1 MSDHTYFLGQLLL
14 DNSILYETR
23 VREEDFIG
31 EFELRVFSAIKTL
44 FKQGDGA
51 DIATVAAFDR
61 NIDVYRLANLTSNVM
76 TVNWKQVE
84 RRILSQTDRTRL
96 LGIIDI
102 IKGEPDNEMVI
113 HAIHRELE
121 KFDER
126 SEFEIT
132 QVRDVIKESIDLIEK
147 RYLMKGELPG
157 IKSGI
162 TELDN
167 LTLGFEKRKLY
178 VIGARPS
185 QGKTAILLNFLN
197 TSNCKAGFISAE
209 SSRYELMT
217 RLYAINGR
225 IRQKRI
231 VSGLLQQA
239 DFVKLTDVASEYSRR
254 DIYLYDEPN
263 MSYDTA
269 LMKARE
275 MKRRYGIEILFIDY
289 LQCLSGNPKLKRH
302 EQVAEISRSLK
313 GLARRLDIPV
323 IVSAQLRR
331 DAEGKRPQLSDFS
344 DSTQI
349 ERDAD
354 TAVMIY
360 NRTDDGQQRTFLLVE
375 KNRDGECKDIE
386 VRFNRDFM
394 AFENLSREY
403 A

>member
-1 MSDHTYFLGQLLL
+1 MSDHTYFLGQLLT
-14 DNSILYETR
+14 DNSILYETKIR
-23 VREEDFIG
+23 AEDFIR
-31 EFELRVFSAIKTL
+31 EFDLRVFSAIKAV
-44 FKQGDGA
+44 FKRGDIA
-51 DIATVAAFDR
+51 DIATVAEYDR
-61 NIDVYRLANLTSNVM
+61 NIDVYRLAKLTSDVL
-76 TVNWKQVE
+76 TANWKQVE
-84 RRILSQTDRTRL
+84 RRILNQSDRTRL
-96 LGIIDI
+96 LRIIDI
-102 IKGEPDNEMVI
+102 IKGEPDNEAAL

-121 KFDER
+121 KFGER
-126 SEFEIT
+126 SEFEIV
-132 QVRDVIKESIDLIEK
+132 QAREVIKESIDLIEK

-162 TELDN
+162 IELDN
-167 LTLGFEKRKLY
+167 IILGFEKRKLY
-178 VIGARPS
+178 VFGARPS

-197 TSNCKAGFISAE
+197 NCTCKAGFISAE

-217 RLYAINGR
+217 RIYAINGR
-225 IRQKRI
+225 INSKRI
-231 VSGLLQQA
+231 VSGLLQDS
-239 DFVKLTDVASEYSRR
+239 DFVKLTDVASAYTKR
-254 DIYLYDEPN
+254 DFYIYDEPN
-263 MSYDTA
+263 MNFETA

-275 MKRRYGIEILFIDY
+275 MKRRFGIEILFIDY
-289 LQCLSGNPKLKRH
+289 LQSLSGDPKLKRH

-313 GLARRLDIPV
+313 SLARRLDIPV

-360 NRTDDGQQRTFLLVE
+360 NRADEGKQRTFLLVE

-386 VRFNRDFM
+386 VRFNREFI
-394 AFENLSREY
+394 AFENLKREY

>member
-1 MSDHTYFLGQLLL
+1 MSDHTYFLGQLLT
-14 DNSILYETR
+14 DNSILYETKI
-23 VREEDFIG
+23 REEDFVC
-31 EFELRVFSAIKTL
+31 EFDLRVFSAIKAV

-61 NIDVYRLANLTSNVM
+61 NIDVYRLANLTSNVLM
-76 TVNWKQVE
+76 VNWKQVE
-84 RRILSQTDRTRL
+84 RRILAQTDRTRL

-102 IKGEPDNEMVI
+102 IKGEPDNDVAI

-121 KFDER
+121 KFGER

-132 QVRDVIKESIDLIEK
+132 QARDVVKESIDLIEK

-197 TSNCKAGFISAE
+197 NSKCKAGFISAE

-225 IRQKRI
+225 IRSKRI
-231 VSGLLQQA
+231 VSGLLQQT
-239 DFVKLTDVASEYSRR
+239 DFVKLTDVASEYSKR

-275 MKRRYGIEILFIDY
+275 MKRRYNIEILFIDY
-289 LQCLSGNPKLKRH
+289 LQCLSGDPKLKRH

-394 AFENLSREY
+394 AFENISREY